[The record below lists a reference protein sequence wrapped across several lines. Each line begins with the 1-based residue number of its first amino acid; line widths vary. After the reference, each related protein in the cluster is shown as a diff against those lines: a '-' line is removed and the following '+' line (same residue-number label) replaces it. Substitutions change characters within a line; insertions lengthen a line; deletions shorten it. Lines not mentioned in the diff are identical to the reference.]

1 MRLSLAA
8 TVAALS
14 LAMAPTVQSQSA
26 DEVALAKE
34 VLSSMQQPSFDDD
47 REYCGYLAYDQ
58 TGDLVGT
65 PISRG
70 ARDSCVYEGPEDG
83 FVMAFSIHTHGRYSP
98 DIPAEFP
105 SVGDMEADEDEG
117 VDGFVATPG
126 GRLWYVDTEDMLVR
140 QICGIGCLP
149 QDPRFRPG
157 DDGVVEISYTY
168 EELLELEGN

>member
-1 MRLSLAA
+1 MRTWLSTFAVMVLVPSVHA
-8 TVAALS
+8 
-14 LAMAPTVQSQSA
+14 QST

-34 VLSSMQQPSFDDD
+34 VLGSMQQPSFDND
-47 REYCGYLAYDQ
+47 REYCGYLAFNEA
-58 TGDLVGT
+58 GDLVST

-70 ARDSCVYEGPEDG
+70 GRDSCVYDGPDDG
-83 FVMAFSIHTHGRYSP
+83 FVMAFSIHTHGRYSQ

-105 SVGDMEADEDEG
+105 SVSDIEADEDEG

-149 QDPRFRPG
+149 QDPRFRAG
-157 DDGVVEISYTY
+157 DDGVIEISYTY
-168 EELLELEGN
+168 EELLELEAN